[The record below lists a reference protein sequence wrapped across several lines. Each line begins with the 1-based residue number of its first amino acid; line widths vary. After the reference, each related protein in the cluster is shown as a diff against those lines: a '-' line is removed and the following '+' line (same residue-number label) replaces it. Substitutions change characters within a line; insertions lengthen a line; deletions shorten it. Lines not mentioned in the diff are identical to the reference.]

1 MSSTPTAGLRS
12 AIGHTPRRTTMVVHS
27 GTRGNLKKTLI
38 VCVAVVGLT
47 SAAGQS
53 TPPRQTRIVH
63 GPSTEVTARDITYDE
78 AACTTHARGRVR
90 IVSESSTIAADEAD
104 MHHLKDTRTAVDLA
118 IDLRGN
124 VRVVIA
130 PSAR

>member
-1 MSSTPTAGLRS
+1 M
-12 AIGHTPRRTTMVVHS
+12 
-27 GTRGNLKKTLI
+27 KTLI

-53 TPPRQTRIVH
+53 TPTRQTRIVY
-63 GPSTEVTARDITYDE
+63 GPSTEVTARDLTYDE
-78 AACTTHARGRVR
+78 AARTTYARGQVR
-90 IVSESSTIAADEAD
+90 IVSESSTITADEAD

>member
-1 MSSTPTAGLRS
+1 M
-12 AIGHTPRRTTMVVHS
+12 
-27 GTRGNLKKTLI
+27 KTLI

-53 TPPRQTRIVH
+53 TPQTRIVY

-78 AACTTHARGRVR
+78 ATHTTYARGQVR
-90 IVSESSTIAADEAD
+90 IVAESSTITADEAD

-124 VRVVIA
+124 VRVVVA
-130 PSAR
+130 PSTAR